1 MESDISQV
9 LNNNG
14 PMHHDFV
21 PHIARISNLMKMTFV
36 PYQSGSKSIDHAL
49 IFVQPIQSRSLKR
62 AATFN
67 STLTVIRKMINILI

>member
-21 PHIARISNLMKMTFV
+21 PHIARISNLMKMKV
-36 PYQSGSKSIDHAL
+36 CI
-49 IFVQPIQSRSLKR
+49 
-62 AATFN
+62 
-67 STLTVIRKMINILI
+67 ILFFMG